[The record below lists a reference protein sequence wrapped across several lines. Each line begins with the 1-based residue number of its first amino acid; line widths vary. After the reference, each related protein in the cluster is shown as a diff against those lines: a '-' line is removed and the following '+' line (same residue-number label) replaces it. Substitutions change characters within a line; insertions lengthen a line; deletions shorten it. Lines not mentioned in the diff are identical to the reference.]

1 MFDISKYIKVLLLS
15 YAYNICIKVWKSVD
29 VVVSTLMNM
38 QRVWLVRL
46 EIKQLHRVD
55 VWFAK
60 TQNISVFV

>member
-1 MFDISKYIKVLLLS
+1 MHQ
-15 YAYNICIKVWKSVD
+15 VWKSVD